1 MTGWLV
7 AAAIAVIG
15 LPLYIRLHKKYAV
28 VSHENEVL
36 LKQLERYRKMEEISS
51 RAPATPADILD
62 RMRNGGL

>member
-7 AAAIAVIG
+7 AIALAVIVT
-15 LPLYIRLHKKYAV
+15 PLYIRLHKKYAV

-36 LKQLERYRKMEEISS
+36 LKQIERYRKMEEIAS
-51 RAPATPADILD
+51 RAPASAADILD